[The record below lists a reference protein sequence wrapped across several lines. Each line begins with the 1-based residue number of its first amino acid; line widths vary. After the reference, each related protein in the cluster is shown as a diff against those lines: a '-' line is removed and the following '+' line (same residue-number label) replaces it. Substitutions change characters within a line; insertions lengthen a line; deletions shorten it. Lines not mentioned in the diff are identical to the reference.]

1 MVTKRCCKSTKS
13 AVTNNSM
20 LRSATTQ
27 HVEVQED
34 ALFSKSILAS
44 CNLQACATLLH
55 ATFRRH
61 GHALIDLETS
71 SVDAIILRS
80 DDALTTKTTTAN
92 LSCIDRPSSRRHPPF
107 LPLLS
112 TIQSLL
118 PSSALEHA
126 ASSNRHAPMYQ
137 CQNILSSRSM
147 RRLQRRL
154 LSH

>member
-1 MVTKRCCKSTKS
+1 MWKICLLTS
-13 AVTNNSM
+13 
-20 LRSATTQ
+20 RSSSFLLSCT
-27 HVEVQED
+27 
-34 ALFSKSILAS
+34 SSNCNILHIA
-44 CNLQACATLLH
+44 CNLQY
-55 ATFRRH
+55 FRRH

-80 DDALTTKTTTAN
+80 DDALTTDN

-107 LPLLS
+107 LPLLF

-118 PSSALEHA
+118 PSSALERA

-137 CQNILSSRSM
+137 WQNILSSRSM